1 MLAVHDAVW
10 SDGQHALQK
19 VSWPLY
25 NIVHSRYDNA
35 SARGITMKRRT
46 FAAALVVGMGALSA
60 CASTPPALEASQ
72 IAPLN
77 AGYLL
82 AAGDRVR
89 IIVFNETSL
98 TGEYSV
104 TPQGTIAFP
113 LIGTIQADGKTTED
127 VSQFVREKLK
137 QGYVLDPRVSV
148 EVISYRPYYILG
160 EVNKPGEYSFSNGL
174 TVQQAVAAAG
184 GFSYRA
190 NRGKVFLRRRA
201 GEERTVDLNGPAV
214 QVLPGDTIRVGER
227 YL

>member
-1 MLAVHDAVW
+1 
-10 SDGQHALQK
+10 
-19 VSWPLY
+19 
-25 NIVHSRYDNA
+25 
-35 SARGITMKRRT
+35 MKRRT